1 MKHLLITGSL
11 AALMFASCNIGNEQV
26 KGNGNIRSEERTVSS
41 FDEVEVDGALDV
53 YISQGDMK
61 PVRIEGDEN
70 LIPYIEI
77 VEEGDRIKLRT
88 RNNVNLNF
96 TEDIKV
102 YITAPQYRS
111 IDVGGASKITGQT
124 AIDNNQNLSL
134 KLSGASEV
142 TIVVD
147 APEIQS
153 DLSGSSTLNVK
164 GKTKE
169 FNLETS
175 GASKA
180 RCFNLLSENTFAHVS
195 GAGDAEVYASVK
207 LDAQV
212 SGAGN
217 VKHKGN
223 AKSIK
228 QEVSGAGS
236 VNKVD

>member
-1 MKHLLITGSL
+1 MKHQLITGLL
-11 AALMFASCNIGNEQV
+11 AVLMLASCNIGNEQIT
-26 KGNGNIRSEERTVSS
+26 GNGNIRSEERTVSS

-61 PVRIEGDEN
+61 PVKIEGDEN
-70 LIPYIEI
+70 LIQYIEI

-88 RNNVNLNF
+88 RDNVNLNF
-96 TEDIKV
+96 TEDVKI
-102 YITAPQYRS
+102 YITAPEYRS
-111 IDVGGASKITGQT
+111 LDVGGASKITGQT

-142 TIVVD
+142 TIDVD

-164 GKTKE
+164 GETKE

-195 GAGDAEVYASVK
+195 GASNAEVYASVN
-207 LDAQV
+207 LDAKV
-212 SGAGN
+212 SGAGS

-236 VNKVD
+236 MNKVD